1 MHFSELMAALSTR
14 AIRLQRED
22 QDLIVL
28 GDEETLDDPLW
39 EALSRHKPALL
50 EMLAAQDDDW
60 LSPAFRITPDML
72 PLVALDQ
79 AAIDRIVDSVPGG
92 AANVQDIYPLAP
104 LQQGM
109 LYHHL
114 SASDGDPYLSQVQ
127 LRFASKAHL
136 EAFAQALQWVIQR
149 HDILRTALHWEY
161 LDAPVQVVWRE
172 AALVREAL
180 PLSGGSALAGL
191 CQRFDPRHYR
201 LDLRQA
207 PLMQLMHAQGEGDEW
222 VALLM
227 FHHVIMDHTALD
239 IVRREIHAHL
249 AGTCAQLPAPM
260 PFRNVLAAARQAL
273 DEQAHERFFGE
284 MLADIDEPTLAF
296 GQQDKVDQPL
306 QQARLTLPPAL
317 SQRLRHQA
325 RQLGVSPASVLHLG
339 FARLIGQLSA
349 RQAVVFGSVLLGRMT
364 TGDGGEQALGMFIN
378 TLPLR
383 IDLGQ
388 HSVRDGLLATHR
400 RLSALLGHEQAS
412 LALAQRCSGVAA
424 PAPLFNSMLN
434 YRHSDAGDAAEI
446 IPVAPGIDIVGAEE
460 RTDYPLTVSVD
471 DLGDD
476 LRLTV
481 QSLPEWHAPR
491 LCGQFEQVLASLVDA
506 LEQAPDTPLQA
517 LAVLPPAEREQVLQ
531 QFNDSARHYPQGQTV
546 HALVEAQA
554 ARAPEVLAVLQGG
567 QALSYGEL
575 NRQAN
580 QLAHQLLA
588 RGVQLGDRVA
598 LCLPRNGQRLVGL
611 LGVLKAGAAY
621 VPIDPGYPAERIA
634 YLLSDS
640 APALVLAETGIE
652 GLPAELPRLDL
663 DQPDA
668 YAAADSNPQL
678 PGLGAQHLAYLVYT
692 SGSTGQPKGVMV
704 EHHTLANLVHWHCQ
718 AFAVDSAAQV
728 SSVAGFGFDAMAWE
742 VWPGL
747 SAGATLHLPPAH
759 IGNEHV
765 DELLDWWL
773 QQPLTVSFLPTPVA
787 EQALRREYQHP
798 TLRTL
803 LVGGD
808 RLRQFDRDP
817 GFAVVNNYGPTET
830 TVVATSGQ
838 ITPGGALHIGRP
850 IANTRVY
857 VLDEGLQPVPVG
869 VTGELYIGGAQV
881 ARGYFNR
888 PALTE
893 ERFLRD
899 PYSAQANARMY
910 RSGDR
915 VRWNSDG
922 TLDYLGRNDDQ
933 VKIRGVRVELGEI
946 EAALT
951 AQPGIDDAV
960 VLVRGDRLLAWYTE
974 TTPLDPYALREALQ
988 ASLPAH
994 MLPLAFTRLDELPLT
1009 SHGKLDRRA
1018 LPDPGAGELFGQ
1030 QYEAP
1035 QGTTETAMAQVW
1047 ANVLGVERV
1056 GRHDNFFE
1064 LGGHSLLAVT
1074 LVERLRK
1081 AELVIDVRVLFAQ
1094 PTLAALAA
1102 VVGAGQE
1109 VEVPANR
1116 VPLGAEHISPDM
1128 LSLVQLDRSV
1138 IDQVVANVPGGAANV
1153 QEIYPLAP
1161 LQQGVLYHHLSAEH
1175 GDPYL
1180 LQTRLAF
1187 DSVERLLAW
1196 AGALQ
1201 QVIDRHDILR
1211 TAVLWQ
1217 GLPQP
1222 LQVVWRK
1229 AELYVGEIDD
1239 LPEQAGVARIE
1250 QLHARFDA
1258 RHHRMD
1264 LGQAPLTRLY
1274 YSLDPA
1280 NHQVVA
1286 ILLFHHLT
1294 LDHTAMDVV
1303 AREMRAL
1310 LFGQGH
1316 TLPAAVPYRNYV
1328 AQACLGDQGGH
1339 EAFFREMLAD
1349 VDEPTL
1355 PLGHADVQGDGRDIQ
1370 SATQALDE
1378 PLAQRLRS
1386 QARQLGVSAA
1396 SLMHLAW
1403 ARVLG
1408 VLANRSDVVFGTVLL
1423 GRLQGGEGA
1432 DRALGMFINTLP
1444 LRVDTTAHLHAAV
1457 RATHRSLSAL
1467 LAHEHAPLALAQRC
1481 SGVPASAPL
1490 FSALLNYRHSA
1501 DDAPREGEGIWEG
1514 VRLLGGEERSNYP
1527 LTLSVNDLGS
1537 GFTFSVLTV
1546 PGIGAARVAEWMA
1559 NAVAQLVQALE
1570 HSPATTLD
1578 SLPILGEQAH
1588 QQLIGSFNATA
1599 QAYPQ
1604 GHTVHALFEAQAA
1617 RTPDASAVSQG
1628 DQALSYAEL
1637 NRRANQLA
1645 HRLIADGVQCGDRVA
1660 LCVGRRC
1667 ERIIGLLAVLKAGAA
1682 YVPVDPV
1689 YPAERIAYLLAD
1701 SAPRLVLADSQIV
1714 GLPADVPR
1722 LDLDSPGAFHS
1733 LADNPQVPGLDAHQ
1747 LAYLVYTSGSTG
1759 QPKGVMVEHHTLANL
1774 VHWHCQA
1781 FALKAGT
1788 RTSSVAGFGFDA
1800 MAWEVWPALCAGATL
1815 HLPPAHIGNEHVE
1828 ELLDWWLEQPLA
1840 VSFLPTPVAEQ
1851 ALRRPTQ
1858 HPTLRTL
1865 LVGGDRLRQFDRD
1878 PGFAL
1883 VNNYG
1888 PTETTVVATSGVLH
1902 PGAALHIGKPI
1913 ANTRVYVLD
1922 ERQQPVPVA
1931 VTGELYIGGAQVA
1944 RGYFNRPELTEQRF
1958 LADPF
1963 SRLPGARMYRS
1974 GDLVRWNA
1982 DGTLDYL
1989 GRNDDQVK
1997 VRGVRV
2003 ELGEIEAALAAQ
2015 AGIRDA
2021 VVLVRGERLL
2031 AWFSETAP
2039 VAVESLRQ
2047 ALQACLPAH
2056 MLPQAFIRLDALP
2069 LTSHGKLDR
2078 RALPEPD
2085 TTDLVGH
2092 GYEAPEGETEAAMA
2106 VVWADVLGVD
2116 RVGRHDNFFELGG
2129 HSLLAVSLIERLRQ
2143 QGLPTDVRVLFGQP
2157 TVASLAAAM
2166 GQGRQLSVPEN
2177 RIPAGCT
2184 HITAD
2189 MLPLLALNQAVIERI
2204 VATVPG
2210 GAANV
2215 QDIYPLAPLQE
2226 GILYHHLSAA
2236 GEDPY
2241 LLQWPI
2247 VFDSQARLH
2256 AFAGALDKV
2265 IARHDVLRTA
2275 ILWDGLPQPVQVV
2288 LRQVPCGSGR
2298 ARAESTTDLD
2308 LSSAPLIRLHYTDA
2322 DGPIQATLQFHHI
2335 ILDHTAM
2342 KAVLGEIRDH
2352 LQGLQPPQAPVPY
2365 RNYVAQAR
2373 LAISEVEHEAFFRAQ
2388 LADIDEATLPYGL
2401 ADLQLDASQFE
2412 LASVTLHTR
2421 QYQRLRGQA
2430 QQLGVSAASLLHLA
2444 WARLVA
2450 ATSGKSSVVF
2460 GTVLLGRLQGGAGAD
2475 RGLGMFINTLPLRL
2489 DLHGLDVREGVR
2501 QAHQRLAAL
2510 LVHEHASLAL
2520 AQRCSGVAAPAPLFS
2535 AMLNYRHGATA
2546 SEQQAREQALEG
2558 IEVLPARGHGNYP
2571 ISVNVDDLGD
2581 GLCISAQ
2588 VTAQVGAQRICEQLQ
2603 QVLIGLLDAL
2613 EHQPGLPLQQ
2623 LSVLTPLER
2632 QQLLTQQ
2639 APQPHDLEQPLHSLF
2654 EAQVRRSPDAIA
2666 LVAENGELS
2675 YRQLDE
2681 QANRLAHHL
2690 ITLGVKPDDRV
2701 AICVERGLNM
2711 VLGLLAILKA
2721 GAAYV
2726 PVDPGYPAERIRHM
2740 LADSAPLAVLVHGAT
2755 REVVGATQLPVID
2768 LDQPCWQQQPI
2779 SNPRIAGLGAQHLA
2793 YVIYTSGSTG
2803 VPKGVMVEH
2812 RNVVNLVHWS
2822 QRLCQ
2827 AAGAGGVLHK
2837 TPVSF
2842 DASVWELF
2850 WPLCSGLRL
2859 VLARPDG
2866 QRDPAY
2872 LAQLIQAQ
2880 QVEVVQFVPALL
2892 QQFIEQPESSHCNS
2906 LTDIV
2911 CGGGELSSA
2920 LAAQVR
2926 QRLPQVRLHNVYG
2939 PTETTVDCSVWT
2951 LQPGAALPQ
2960 GALPIGQ
2967 AIDNTRLYVLDGDD
2981 QLVPWGVAGQL
2992 HIGGA
2997 GVTRGYLGLPEQQA
3011 ERFIA
3016 SPFVSGDRLY
3026 RSGDLVRLD
3035 PHGNLM
3041 FLGRTDQQIKLRGLR
3056 IEPGEIEACLGHVA
3070 GVRDAVVLAV
3080 DDARLVAYY
3089 TGTSQ
3094 PAESLRQALLAQL
3107 PEYMVPALYI
3117 HLDQLPL
3124 TPNGKL
3130 DRKALPAADAA
3141 LHGRPYEAPA
3151 GAIETLLARLWSEL
3165 LSVEQ
3170 IGRHDNFFELG
3181 GHSLLAVSLTAR
3193 LRLEGLQVDVRTLFG
3208 QPTIAALA
3216 ATLGADQQVEVPENR
3231 IAPGCTHITPAL
3243 LSLIELDPPAIER
3256 IVAQVPGGAANV
3268 QDIYPLAP
3276 LQEGIL
3282 YHHLSAEHDPYV
3294 LFSRLR
3300 FASRERL
3307 QAFAAALDKV
3317 IARHDVLR
3325 TAILWEGLPQPV
3337 QVVLR
3342 VVPALATDP
3351 CRSGFTREEP
3361 TTALN
3366 LCQAPLIRLLYTDTD
3381 GPIEA
3386 TLQFHHIVLDHTAL
3400 EVVGEELSAYL
3411 QGAPAPTH
3419 APVPYRNY
3427 VAQARLGI
3435 SQAAHEAFFRAQLAD
3450 IDEPTL
3456 PFGLSDV
3463 QGDGRDMQEAKL
3475 AVSPELAAG
3484 LRQQA
3489 RQLGISVASLFHL
3502 AWARVLAAASGRQSV
3517 VFGTVLLGRL
3527 QGGEGAERALG
3538 MFINTLPLRVDLAD
3552 ADLHSAAQAV
3562 HQRLSALLAHE
3573 HASLALAQRCSGVA
3587 APLPLFSAML
3597 NYRHGAEPAAAQR
3610 QGWEG
3615 IEVLEGQERTN
3626 YPLSLNVDD
3635 LGEGFRLVAMTSAEI
3650 GAARICGQM
3659 HQVLQAMVE
3668 ALQHQPQ
3675 LPVQQLPVLQAE
3687 ERQRV
3692 LVDFNDTAADY
3703 NLEQTLHG
3711 MIEAQV
3717 VRTPDAVAVRAEEG
3731 ELTYCQLNEQANR
3744 LAHHLIGLGVKPDD
3758 RVAICVERGLSMVVG
3773 LLAILKA
3780 GGAYVPVD
3788 PDYPAERVRHMLSD
3802 SAPVAVLVHGA
3813 TRHVPE
3819 AGLLID
3825 LDLPVWGDLPSGN
3838 PVIGALTPRHLA
3850 YVIYTSG
3857 STGLPKGVMNEH
3869 AGVVNRLLWMQ
3880 DAYGLN
3886 ADDVVLQKT
3895 PFSFDVS
3902 VWEFL
3907 WPLQTG
3913 ARLVMARP
3921 GGHRDPEYLRE
3932 VILRENVTTLHFVP
3946 SMLDV
3951 FLSFAADAP
3960 PVGAALCR
3968 KRAAQRPQ
3976 DLEVNA
3982 EIAGPAAQADRDA
3995 RPLLQLVRVICS
4007 GEALPGNLVRRFH
4020 QQLPAVELHNLYGPT
4035 EAAVDVSAWHCN
4047 TAPDNTPIGKPIA
4060 NTTLYILDEQR
4071 QPVPQ
4076 GVAGELYIGGV
4087 QVARGYLN
4095 RAELTAERFIDDPFV
4110 PGARLYRTGDLA
4122 RHLADGNIEY
4132 LGRNDDQV
4140 KLRGLRVELGE
4151 IQAGLTAIAGIKEAV
4166 VLAKDQRLI
4175 AYYTG
4180 EPQAVEAL
4188 RTALLAHLPAF
4199 MVPAQFMHL
4208 DALPLSPNGKLD
4220 RKALPEPGVLQDR
4233 PFEAPQGE
4241 TEHLLAT
4248 LWADLL
4254 GVERVGR
4261 HDNFFELGGHSLL
4274 AVTLTA
4280 RLREHGL
4287 HADIRVLFGQPT
4299 LAALAA
4305 ALGGETRVVVPA
4317 NVIAPGTT
4325 HITPA
4330 MLPLADLSQAA
4341 IDTVVAQVPGGTA
4354 NIQDIY
4360 GLAPLQQ
4367 GILYHH
4373 LASEGADPY
4382 VLQARFAFPGQAELD
4397 AFAAALDQVI
4407 ARHDILRSSIH
4418 WQTLD
4423 EPVQVVWRTTPSIGA
4438 ALHGEQP
4445 HGAIN
4450 LNQAPLIRLLPAQT
4464 DHGLQAT
4471 LLIHHII
4478 LDHAA
4483 VEQLVAEITAVLQ
4496 GQPLHEASVPYRNYV
4511 AQARLGA
4518 DTQADE
4524 ALFRELLGDIDEPT
4538 VVFGLH
4544 DAQGDASEVY
4554 DSRQVLDA
4562 ELSGRLREQA
4572 RQLGVSVASLVHQA
4586 WAQVLAQLSG
4596 REEVVFGTVLLGR
4609 LQGGEGAERALGMFI
4624 NTLPLRVSVSAAAAA
4639 DGVRLTHQRLARL
4652 LAHEQASLA
4661 LAQRCS
4667 GVPAT
4672 QALFTS
4678 LLNYRHSAPA
4688 KAELHQAWQ
4697 GIEQVAAHER
4707 SNYPLVVNVDDLGDG
4722 FVLTVQA
4729 LAQVDGGQVC
4739 RLLATALD
4747 QLADALQRAPST
4759 PLHALSQLAPSE
4771 RELVLQGFNASRRD
4785 YPRDQAL
4792 HRLFG
4797 AHAAL
4802 TPQAVAV
4809 VHGARE
4815 WTFLQLEQHANRLAH
4830 HLLGLGVKPGDRVA
4844 LLLPRSFELLAA
4856 QLAVSKCAAVFVP
4869 LDSNAPVER
4878 QAFMVNDS
4886 QAQVL
4891 LTLASEAQPGQ
4902 ALRVELDGCDLAAYP
4917 THAPDLSVNAES
4929 AAYIMYTSGSTGAP
4943 KGVQVPHRAIVR
4955 LVINN
4960 GFANFSREDR
4970 FAFASNPAFDASTLE
4985 VWAPLLNGACVVVI
4999 DQQQVLSREAL
5010 RDVLLAQDV
5019 SVLWLTAGLFHQFA
5033 QTLLPAFAKLRYL
5046 MVGGDVLD
5054 PAVIAR
5060 VLRDGAPQHLL
5071 NGYGPTEATTFS
5083 TTHAIT
5089 TAGEGSIPIGK
5100 PIGNGRCYVLDARRQ
5115 PLPVGAVGELYIGG
5129 DGVALGY
5136 LGQPVLTAE
5145 RFIDDPFSRQPGA
5158 RMYRSGDLASW
5169 QADGTLRYLGR
5180 ADQQVKLRGFR
5191 IELGEIEVCLGQCA
5205 GVRDTAV
5212 VLRED
5217 SPGDKRLV
5225 AYFTVHTAA
5234 PTPAELHTQLQG
5246 QLPDYMLPAAYV
5258 CLAELP
5264 LTANGKLDRRALP
5277 QPGSDAVVS
5286 RAFAAPQGDVE
5297 TALAAIWADVLKVD
5311 QVGRHDHF
5319 FELGGHSLLAVTL
5332 VERMRK
5338 AGLSADVRVLFAQP
5352 TLAALAAAVGT
5363 GREVQVPAN
5372 RVPADAKVITPAML
5386 SLIELDQSSI
5396 DHIVASVPGGAANVQ
5411 EIYPLAPLQ
5420 EGILYHHLSAEQ
5432 GDPYLLQ
5439 SRLAFD
5445 SLADL
5450 QRWAGA
5456 LQQVIDRHDILRTA
5470 VVSEGLEQAVQ
5481 VVWRKA
5487 QMVVTSVEGLGDQAV
5502 IDALQARYDARHQRL
5517 DLACAPLLRL
5527 LHAADPANQ
5536 RVVAILQFH
5545 HLALDHTAM
5554 EVIAAEMQALM
5565 AGQGEQLPAPVP
5577 YRTYVAQA
5585 RLAAD
5590 DAGHEA
5596 FFREMLGDLDEPT
5609 LPFGLAD
5616 VQGEGHAI
5624 EEARLNLDA
5633 TLARSLREQARQLGV
5648 SAASLAH
5655 LAWARVLGVL
5665 ANRTDVVFG
5674 TVLMGRLQGGEGA
5687 DRALGV
5693 FINTLPLRIDLA
5705 TPVQQAVR
5713 LTHQRL
5719 SALLAHEHASLAL
5732 AQRCSGVAASSPLFS
5747 ALFNYR
5753 HSSATGTDSGAQG
5766 VRLLGGEERSN
5777 YPLTLS
5783 VDDLGEGFALSVLAQ
5798 QGVGAER
5805 VAHWMNQALQELVQA
5820 LAQAPEVA
5828 VNTLPILDPAA
5839 RQQLLEGFNATRR
5852 DYLTGHT
5859 VHALVEAQAART
5871 PQAAALV
5878 QDGRVLS
5885 YGELNRSA
5893 NRLAHYLIE
5902 RGVRVGDRVA
5912 LCLPRSLERQI
5923 GLLAVLKAG
5932 AAYVPVDPAYPAER
5946 IAFLLADSAPTLVL
5960 VESATQALVGDADCV
5975 TLDRDAWQGAAE
5987 GNPQVVGLDHQQLAY
6002 VIYTSGSTGQPKG
6015 VMVEHATLANL
6026 VHWHC
6031 EAFALGAGSHT
6042 SSVAGFGFDAVAWEV
6057 WPALCAG
6064 AVLHLPP
6071 LQVAGEHVDELLD
6084 WWLEQPLAV
6093 SFLPTP
6099 VAEQAL
6105 RRERQHPT
6113 LRTLLVGGDRLRQFE
6128 HDPGFNVVNNY
6139 GPTETTVVASAGRLN
6154 PGGRLHIGK
6163 PIANTRVYV
6172 LDEQHQ
6178 PVPVGVTG
6186 ELYIGGAGVA
6196 RGYLNRD
6203 ALSAERFLA
6212 DPFST
6217 ERHARMYRSGDLVR
6231 WNADGTLDYLGRNDD
6246 QVKIRG
6252 VRVELGEIENVLAAQ
6267 PGIADAVVLVR
6278 GERLLAWFT
6287 ATAPVAPEAL
6297 RQALQA
6303 SLPGHLVPL
6312 AFTRLDAVP
6321 LTRHGKL
6328 DRKAL
6333 PDPDPALR
6341 ARQAYVAPQGAV
6353 ETALAAVWAEMLQV
6367 ERVGRHDNFFEL
6379 GGHSL
6384 LAVNLTARLRRQG
6397 LQVDVRTLFGQ
6408 PSIAALAATLGQVRE
6423 VQVPDNLIPAS
6434 CSQVTPAMLPL
6445 VALEQAAIERIVAQ
6459 VPGGA
6464 ANVQDIYPLAPL
6476 QEGILYH
6483 HLSAVGHDPYVL
6495 QSRFAFASREH
6506 LANFAAALDKVIARH
6521 DVLRTAI
6528 LWEGLPQPVQVVLR
6542 KVPPLATVTCGS
6554 GRTREEPTTAL
6565 NLNQAPLLRLLYT
6578 DADGLI
6584 EATLQFHH
6592 IVLDHTAMEVVAE
6605 ELIGYLQGNTEPTH
6619 APVPYRNYVAQAR
6632 LGISQA
6638 EHEAFFR
6645 EQLADIDEPT
6655 LPFRLSDVQGDG
6667 RDIEEAQLWLD
6678 EALAHRL
6685 RLQARQLGIS
6695 VASLFH
6701 LAWARLLG
6709 AASGQPQVVFGT
6721 VLLGRLQ
6728 GGEGAERALGMFIN
6742 TLPLRIDLA
6751 GVSLRDG
6758 AHATHQRLSALLAHE
6773 HASLALAQR
6782 CSGVAAPQPLFSAM
6796 LNYRHSSQA
6805 TASQKQATAGIDTQE
6820 SQERSN
6826 YPLGLNVDDTGQGF
6840 RLVAMTLAEVG
6851 AARICGQMHQVLQA
6865 MAEALEHEPELAVQQ
6880 LPVLQAE
6887 ERQRVLVGFNDTAVE
6902 YNLEQTLHG
6911 MIEAQVV
6918 RTPDAVA
6925 VRAEEGELTYRQLN
6939 EQANRLAHHLIGLGV
6954 KPDDRVAI
6962 CVERSLSMVVSL
6974 LAILKAGGAYVP
6986 VDPDYP
6992 AERVRHMLSDSAP
7005 VAVLV
7010 HGATRHIPE
7019 AGHIIDLDQSVWGDL
7034 PVSNPVI
7041 GALTPR
7047 HLAYVIYTSGSTGL
7061 PKGVM
7066 NEHAGVV
7073 NRLLWMQDAYGLN
7086 ADDVVLQKTPFS
7098 FDVSVWEFLWPLQTG
7113 ARLVM
7118 ARPGGHR
7125 DPEYLREVI
7134 AQENV
7139 TTLHF
7144 VPSMLDV
7151 FLSSAADAPP
7161 VGAALCR
7168 ERAAQRPQD
7177 LDLNAEIAGPAAQA
7191 DRDARPLLQL
7201 VRVICS
7207 GEALP
7212 GSLVRRFH
7220 AQLPTVELHNLYGPT
7235 EAAVDVSAWHC
7246 TTAPD
7251 NTPIGKPIA
7260 NTTLYILD
7268 EQRQPVPQGVAG
7280 ELYIGGVQVA
7290 RGYLNRAELT
7300 AERFIDDPFATGARL
7315 YRTGDLARHLADGNI
7330 EYLGRNDD
7338 QVKLRGLRVELGEI
7352 QAGLTAIAGIKEAV
7366 VLAKDQRLIAYY
7378 TGELQ
7383 TVDTL
7388 RAALLAHLPE
7398 FMVPAQFMHLDA
7410 LPLSPNGKLDRKALP
7425 APGAIEDR
7433 PYEAPEGD
7441 TETLLAAL
7449 WCELLGVERVG
7460 RHDNFFELG
7469 GHSLLAVTLTSR
7481 LREQGLEAD
7490 VRALFDQPTLAGY
7503 AAITDRMEIVL

>member
-1 MHFSELMAALSTR
+1 MHFSELMAALSTH

-28 GDEETLDDPLW
+28 GDDDTLDDSLW

-50 EMLAAQDDDW
+50 KMLAERDDDW

-72 PLVALDQ
+72 PLVTLDQ
-79 AAIDRIVDSVPGG
+79 QAIDRIVASVPGG

-109 LYHHL
+109 LYQHL
-114 SASDGDPYLSQVQ
+114 SATEGDPYLAQVQ
-127 LRFASKAHL
+127 LRFASKTHL
-136 EAFAQALQWVIQR
+136 EAFAEALQWVIQR

-161 LDAPVQVVWRE
+161 LDQPVQVVWQE
-172 AALVREAL
+172 ATLVREAV
-180 PLSGGSALAGL
+180 PVAGSTALAEL
-191 CQRFDPRHYR
+191 CARFDPRQYR
-201 LDLRQA
+201 VDLRQA
-207 PLMQLMHAQGEGDEW
+207 PLMQLMHAQGEGETW

-227 FHHVIMDHTALD
+227 FHHVVMDHTALD
-239 IVRREIHAHL
+239 IVRREIQAHI
-249 AGTCAQLPAPM
+249 AGQSDLLPAPM

-273 DEQAHERFFGE
+273 DEDAHERFFRE
-284 MLADIDEPTLAF
+284 MLSDIDEPTLAF
-296 GQQDKVDQPL
+296 ALQDKGDAQL
-306 QQARLTLPPAL
+306 EQARLTLPPAL
-317 SQRLRHQA
+317 CLRLRSQA

-339 FARLIGQLSA
+339 FGRLIGQLSG
-349 RQAVVFGSVLLGRMT
+349 RQQVVFGSVLLGRMT
-364 TGDGGEQALGMFIN
+364 TGDGSEQALGMFIN
-378 TLPLR
+378 SLPLR
-383 IDLGQ
+383 IDLGST
-388 HSVRDGLLATHR
+388 SVRDALLATHR

-424 PAPLFNSMLN
+424 PAPLFNSLLN
-434 YRHSDAGDAAEI
+434 YRHSDAGDAAEV
-446 IPVAPGIDIVGAEE
+446 IPVAAGIDIVGAEE

-471 DLGDD
+471 DLGDA

-481 QSLPEWHAPR
+481 QSLPEWSAAR
-491 LCGQFEQVLASLVDA
+491 LCVQFEQVLASLVDA
-506 LEQAPDTPLQA
+506 LEYTPTAALQG
-517 LAVLPPAEREQVLQ
+517 LQVLPPAERDQVLQ
-531 QFNDSARHYPQGQTV
+531 GFNRSAQLYPQGQTV
-546 HALVEAQA
+546 HAMVEARA
-554 ARAPEVLAVLQGG
+554 ATAPAAVALLQDG
-567 QALSYGEL
+567 QALRYDEL
-575 NRQAN
+575 NRRAN
-580 QLAHQLLA
+580 QLAHQLIE
-588 RGVQLGDRVA
+588 RGVQVGDRVA
-598 LCLPRNGQRLVGL
+598 LCLPRNSERVVAL
-611 LGVLKAGAAY
+611 LAVLKAGAAY
-621 VPIDPGYPAERIA
+621 VPVDPWYPAERIA
-634 YLLSDS
+634 YLLADS
-640 APALVLAETGIE
+640 LPALVVSETAVT
-652 GLPAELPRLDL
+652 GLPAEVPRLDL
-663 DQPDA
+663 DQINTC
-668 YAAADSNPQL
+668 AAHDSNPQR
-678 PGLGAQHLAYLVYT
+678 PGLHAQQLAYVVYT
-692 SGSTGQPKGVMV
+692 SGSTGQPKGVMI
-704 EHHTLANLVHWHCQ
+704 EHHTLVNLVHWHCQ
-718 AFAVDSAAQV
+718 AFALDADAHT

-742 VWPGL
+742 VWPAL
-747 SAGATLHLPPAH
+747 CAGATLHLPPAH
-759 IGNEHV
+759 IANEHV

-773 QQPLTVSFLPTPVA
+773 LQPLKVSFLPTPVA
-787 EQALRREYQHP
+787 EQALRREHQHP

-808 RLRQFDRDP
+808 RLRQFERAP
-817 GFAVVNNYGPTET
+817 GFALINNYGPTET

-838 ITPGGALHIGRP
+838 VLPSGALHIGRP

-869 VTGELYIGGAQV
+869 VAGELFIGGAQV

-893 ERFLRD
+893 QAFLAD
-899 PYSAQANARMY
+899 PFSEQPNARMY

-915 VRWNSDG
+915 VRWNADG
-922 TLDYLGRNDDQ
+922 TLDYLGRTDDQ

-946 EAALT
+946 EATLA
-951 AQPGIDDAV
+951 AQPGVDAAV
-960 VLVRGDRLLAWYTE
+960 VLVRGERLLAWFSE
-974 TTPLDPYALREALQ
+974 TAPVALDALRQALQ
-988 ASLPAH
+988 ARLPAH
-994 MLPLAFTRLDELPLT
+994 MVPLAFVRLDELPLT

-1018 LPDPGAGELFGQ
+1018 LPDPDASQLFGQ
-1030 QYEAP
+1030 AFEAP
-1035 QGTTETAMAQVW
+1035 SGETEATMAAIW
-1047 ANVLGVERV
+1047 ADVLGVQRV

-1081 AELVIDVRVLFAQ
+1081 AGLLVDVRVLFAQ
-1094 PTLAALAA
+1094 PTLAALA
-1102 VVGAGQE
+1102 GAAGIGHE
-1109 VEVPANR
+1109 VKVPANR
-1116 VPLGAEHISPDM
+1116 VPTQAERIIPSM
-1128 LSLVQLDRSV
+1128 LSLIELDQAA
-1138 IDQVVANVPGGAANV
+1138 IDDIVATVPGGAANV

-1161 LQQGVLYHHLSAEH
+1161 LQEGILYHHLSAEQ

-1217 GLPQP
+1217 GLAQP

-1229 AELYVGEIDD
+1229 AELLVSEIDD
-1239 LPEQAGVARIE
+1239 LADDDGRARVE

-1258 RHHRMD
+1258 RHHRLD
-1264 LGQAPLTRLY
+1264 LTQAPLTRLY

-1280 NHQVVA
+1280 NQQVVA

-1328 AQACLGDQGGH
+1328 AQARLGDQAGH

-1349 VDEPTL
+1349 VEEPTL
-1355 PLGHADVQGDGRDIQ
+1355 PLGYADVQGDGRGIET
-1370 SATQALDE
+1370 AFQALDGE
-1378 PLAQRLRS
+1378 VAHGLRT

-1408 VLANRSDVVFGTVLL
+1408 VLANRDDVVFGTVLM

-1432 DRALGMFINTLP
+1432 ERALGMFINTLP
-1444 LRVDTTAHLHAAV
+1444 LRVDTTLAVRAAV
-1457 RATHRSLSAL
+1457 RATHRNLSAL
-1467 LAHEHAPLALAQRC
+1467 LGHEHAPLALAQRC
-1481 SGVPASAPL
+1481 SGVAASAPL

-1501 DDAPREGEGIWEG
+1501 DEATGEAIWEG

-1527 LTLSVNDLGS
+1527 LTLSVNDLGE
-1537 GFTFSVLTV
+1537 GFTFSVLAIA
-1546 PGIGAARVAEWMA
+1546 GIGAARVAAWMV
-1559 NAVAQLVQALE
+1559 NAVTQLLQALQRGQE
-1570 HSPATTLD
+1570 ARVD
-1578 SLPILGEQAH
+1578 SLSILSDEAREQ
-1588 QQLIGSFNATA
+1588 LLGSFNATT
-1599 QAYPQ
+1599 QHYPQ
-1604 GHTVHALFEAQAA
+1604 GQTVHALVEARAA
-1617 RTPDASAVSQG
+1617 QTPDATAVTQDG
-1628 DQALSYAEL
+1628 QALSYGEL
-1637 NRRANQLA
+1637 NLRANRLA
-1645 HRLIADGVQCGDRVA
+1645 HQLIARGVRRGDRVA
-1660 LCVGRRC
+1660 LCLGRSV
-1667 ERIIGLLAVLKAGAA
+1667 ERVISLLAVLKAGAA
-1682 YVPVDPV
+1682 YVPVDPG

-1701 SAPRLVLADSQIV
+1701 SAPALVLSEADIA
-1714 GLPADVPR
+1714 GLPGGIPR
-1722 LDLDSPGAFHS
+1722 LNLDQAAADDS
-1733 LADNPQVPGLDAHQ
+1733 LSSNPHVPGLDAQQ

-1759 QPKGVMVEHHTLANL
+1759 QPKGVMIEHHTLANL
-1774 VHWHCQA
+1774 VHWHCHA
-1781 FALKAGT
+1781 FALEAGV

-1800 MAWEVWPALCAGATL
+1800 MAWEVWPALCGGATL
-1815 HLPPAHIGNEHVE
+1815 HLPPAHIGNEHVD

-1851 ALRRPTQ
+1851 ALRRERQ

-1865 LVGGDRLRQFDRD
+1865 LIGGDRLRQFDRD

-1888 PTETTVVATSGVLH
+1888 PTETTVVATSGQVL

-1922 ERQQPVPVA
+1922 GHRQAVPVG
-1931 VTGELYIGGAQVA
+1931 VVGELYIGGAQVA
-1944 RGYFNRPELTEQRF
+1944 RGYFNRPELSAERF
-1958 LADPF
+1958 VADPF
-1963 SRLPGARMYRS
+1963 SRKPGARMYRT
-1974 GDLVRWNA
+1974 GDLVRWNT
-1982 DGTLDYL
+1982 DGTLEYL

-1997 VRGVRV
+1997 IRGVRV
-2003 ELGEIEAALAAQ
+2003 ELGEIEAALTAQ
-2015 AGIRDA
+2015 AGIADA
-2021 VVLVRGERLL
+2021 VVLVRDERLL
-2031 AWFSETAP
+2031 AWFTEQAP
-2039 VAVESLRQ
+2039 VALEVVRQ
-2047 ALQACLPAH
+2047 ALQASLPGH
-2056 MLPQAFIRLDALP
+2056 MVPQAFMRLDQWP

-2085 TTDLVGH
+2085 PAQLICQ
-2092 GYEAPEGETEAAMA
+2092 GYEAPASETEAAMA
-2106 VVWADVLGVD
+2106 SVWADVLGVQ

-2129 HSLLAVSLIERLRQ
+2129 HSLLAVTLIERLRQ
-2143 QGLPTDVRVLFGQP
+2143 QGLQTDVRVLFGQP
-2157 TVASLAAAM
+2157 SVAALAAAL
-2166 GQGRQLSVPEN
+2166 GKGRQVSVPEN
-2177 RIPAGCT
+2177 CIPAGCT
-2184 HITAD
+2184 HITPA
-2189 MLPLLALNQAVIERI
+2189 MLPLLTLDASAVERI
-2204 VATVPG
+2204 VVTVPG

-2236 GEDPY
+2236 DEDPY
-2241 LLQWPI
+2241 LLQWR
-2247 VFDSQARLH
+2247 VAFDSQARLQ
-2256 AFAGALDKV
+2256 AFAVALDKV
-2265 IARHDVLRTA
+2265 IARHDILRTA
-2275 ILWDGLPQPVQVV
+2275 VLWDGLVQPVQVV
-2288 LRQVPCGSGR
+2288 WRSVPGSVLVNSSEAPGP
-2298 ARAESTTDLD
+2298 LD
-2308 LSSAPLIRLHYTDA
+2308 LSHAPLIRLLQTPQA
-2322 DGPIQATLQFHHI
+2322 GSEGLQATLQFHHI
-2335 ILDHTAM
+2335 ALDHTAM
-2342 KAVLGEIRDH
+2342 KVVLEEIRDH
-2352 LQGLQPPQAPVPY
+2352 LRGEQPSQPPVPY

-2373 LAISEVEHEAFFRAQ
+2373 LAISEAEHEAFFRAE
-2388 LADIDEATLPYGL
+2388 LADIDEPTLPYGL
-2401 ADLQLDASQFE
+2401 VDLQGQASTFE
-2412 LASVTLHTR
+2412 LATVQLAPE
-2421 QYQRLRGQA
+2421 QYRRLRSQA
-2430 QQLGVSAASLLHLA
+2430 QQLGVSAASMLHLA

-2450 ATSGKSSVVF
+2450 ATSGQDRVVF

-2489 DLHGLDVREGVR
+2489 DLHGLGVR
-2501 QAHQRLAAL
+2501 AGVRLTHQRLSAL

-2520 AQRCSGVAAPAPLFS
+2520 AQRCSGVAAPTPLFS
-2535 AMLNYRHGATA
+2535 AMLNYRHGA
-2546 SEQQAREQALEG
+2546 SQPEQQAHREALEG
-2558 IEVLPARGHGNYP
+2558 IQALPSGGHGNYP
-2571 ISVNVDDLGD
+2571 LSVNVDDLGD
-2581 GLCISAQ
+2581 GLRLTAQ
-2588 VTAQVGAQRICEQLQ
+2588 VSAQVGAQRVCEQLL
-2603 QVLIGLLDAL
+2603 QVLHGLLDAL
-2613 EHQPGLPLQQ
+2613 EHAPDTLLQQ
-2623 LSVLTPLER
+2623 VPVVTPDER
-2632 QQLLTQQ
+2632 LRLLAN
-2639 APQPHDLEQPLHSLF
+2639 APQTPHDLTQTLHGLF
-2654 EAQVRRSPDAIA
+2654 EAQVRRTPTAIA
-2666 LVAENGELS
+2666 LVAEEGELS

-2690 ITLGVKPDDRV
+2690 LGLGVKPDDRV
-2701 AICVERGLNM
+2701 AICVERGLSM
-2711 VLGLLAILKA
+2711 VVGLLAILKA
-2721 GAAYV
+2721 GGAYV

-2740 LADSAPLAVLVHGAT
+2740 LSDSAPLAVLVHGAT
-2755 REVVGATQLPVID
+2755 RDVVQGTPVQLID
-2768 LDQPCWQQQPI
+2768 LDQPGWEAQPI
-2779 SNPRIAGLGAQHLA
+2779 SNPRVAALTASHLA

-2803 VPKGVMVEH
+2803 QPKGVMVEH

-2827 AAGAGGVLHK
+2827 VPGPGAVLHK

-2866 QRDPAY
+2866 QRDPHY

-2880 QVEVVQFVPALL
+2880 HVSVVQFVPALL
-2892 QQFIEQPESSHCNS
+2892 QQFLEAPASARCVS
-2906 LTDIV
+2906 LSDIV
-2911 CGGGELSSA
+2911 CGGGELSQA

-2926 QRLPQVRLHNVYG
+2926 KRLPGVRLHNVYG
-2939 PTETTVDCSVWT
+2939 PTETTVDCSAWT
-2951 LQPGAALPQ
+2951 LEPGADLPH
-2960 GALPIGQ
+2960 GALPIGT
-2967 AIDNTRLYVLDGDD
+2967 AIDNTRLYVLDHYD
-2981 QLVPWGVAGQL
+2981 QPVPWGVVGHL

-2997 GVTRGYLGLPEQQA
+2997 GVARGYLGLPEQQA

-3016 SPFVSGDRLY
+3016 SPFVDGDRLY
-3026 RSGDLVRLD
+3026 RSGDLVRQREDGKLV
-3035 PHGNLM
+3035 
-3041 FLGRTDQQIKLRGLR
+3041 FLGRNDHQVKIRGLR
-3056 IEPGEIEACLGHVA
+3056 IELGEIEACLLRVP
-3070 GVRDAVVLAV
+3070 GVREAVVLAY
-3080 DDARLVAYY
+3080 DAPASGPRLVAYL
-3089 TGTSQ
+3089 TGEQ
-3094 PAESLRQALLAQL
+3094 AEADSLRQALLQDL
-3107 PEYMVPALYI
+3107 PEYMLPAQYI

-3130 DRKALPAADAA
+3130 DRKALPAPDAA
-3141 LHGRPYEAPA
+3141 LHERPYQAPQ
-3151 GAIETLLARLWSEL
+3151 GQTETLLAQLWAQL
-3165 LSVEQ
+3165 LGVEQ
-3170 IGRHDNFFELG
+3170 VGRHDNFFELG

-3208 QPTIAALA
+3208 QPTVAALA
-3216 ATLGADQQVEVPENR
+3216 ETLGRNLQVLVPENR
-3231 IAPGCTHITPAL
+3231 IPADCTHITPDL
-3243 LSLIELDPPAIER
+3243 LSLIDLDQAAIDR
-3256 IVAQVPGGAANV
+3256 IVARVPGGAANV

-3282 YHHLSAEHDPYV
+3282 YHHLSAAHDPYV
-3294 LFSRLR
+3294 LYSRLR
-3300 FASRERL
+3300 FDNGERL
-3307 QAFAAALDKV
+3307 QAFASALDQV

-3325 TAILWEGLPQPV
+3325 TAVLWDGLPQAV
-3337 QVVLR
+3337 QVVWRRASLQ
-3342 VVPALATDP
+3342 VVRDDDATDA
-3351 CRSGFTREEP
+3351 G
-3361 TTALN
+3361 LD
-3366 LCQAPLIRLLYTDTD
+3366 LGQAPLIRLLHRQVPGSDC
-3381 GPIEA
+3381 IEA

-3400 EVVGEELSAYL
+3400 EVVGEELLGFL
-3411 QGAPAPTH
+3411 QGTPPVQI
-3419 APVPYRNY
+3419 PVPYRNY

-3435 SQAAHEAFFRAQLAD
+3435 SQAEHEAFFRAQLAD
-3450 IDEPTL
+3450 VDEPTL

-3463 QGDGRDMQEAKL
+3463 QGDGLGMQEAKL
-3475 AVSPELAAG
+3475 VLSAELAAG
-3484 LRQQA
+3484 LRRQA
-3489 RQLGISVASLFHL
+3489 RHLGISVASLFHL
-3502 AWARVLAAASGRQSV
+3502 AWARLLAAASGNDRV

-3538 MFINTLPLRVDLAD
+3538 MFINTLPLRVDLGAVS
-3552 ADLHSAAQAV
+3552 LREGAQAV

-3573 HASLALAQRCSGVA
+3573 HASLALAQRCSAVA

-3597 NYRHGAEPAAAQR
+3597 NYRHGAEASAEQR
-3610 QGWEG
+3610 QAWQG
-3615 IEVLEGQERTN
+3615 IDVLEGQERTN

-3635 LGEGFRLVAMTSAEI
+3635 LGEGFRLVAMTPADV

-3659 HQVLQAMVE
+3659 NQVLQAMVE
-3668 ALQHQPQ
+3668 ALEQTPE
-3675 LPVQQLPVLQAE
+3675 LPVQRLPVLEAQ
-3687 ERQRV
+3687 ERERV
-3692 LVDFNDTAADY
+3692 LLGFNDTAADY
-3703 NLEQTLHG
+3703 DLEQTLHG

-3717 VRTPDAVAVRAEEG
+3717 LRTPDAVAVKAEEG
-3731 ELTYCQLNEQANR
+3731 ELSYRALNEQANQ
-3744 LAHHLIGLGVKPDD
+3744 LAHHLIELGLKPDD

-3802 SAPVAVLVHGA
+3802 SAPVAVLVHSA
-3813 TRHVPE
+3813 TRHVPDS
-3819 AGLLID
+3819 AQVID
-3825 LDLPVWGDLPSGN
+3825 LDQPTWNGQPSSN
-3838 PVIGALTPRHLA
+3838 PVVTGLTPRHLA

-3880 DAYGLN
+3880 DAYNLG

-3921 GGHRDPEYLRE
+3921 GGHRDPEYLRQ
-3932 VILRENVTTLHFVP
+3932 VIRSENVTTLHFVP

-3951 FLSFAADAP
+3951 FLAHGDASAAS
-3960 PVGAALCR
+3960 L
-3968 KRAAQRPQ
+3968 KRV
-3976 DLEVNA
+3976 L
-3982 EIAGPAAQADRDA
+3982 
-3995 RPLLQLVRVICS
+3995 CS
-4007 GEALPGNLVRRFH
+4007 GEALPGSLVRRFH
-4020 QQLPAVELHNLYGPT
+4020 TQLPTVELHNLYGPT
-4035 EAAVDVSAWHCN
+4035 EAAVDVSAWHCV

-4060 NTTLYILDEQR
+4060 NTTLYVLDPLG

-4076 GVAGELYIGGV
+4076 GVTGELFIGGV

-4095 RAELTAERFIDDPFV
+4095 RAELTAERFLDDPFSTR
-4110 PGARLYRTGDLA
+4110 PDARLYRTGDLA

-4140 KLRGLRVELGE
+4140 KLRGLRIELGE
-4151 IQAGLTAIAGIKEAV
+4151 IQAGLTAIDGVKEAV
-4166 VLAKDQRLI
+4166 VVARDQRLV

-4180 EPQAVEAL
+4180 EQQGADVL
-4188 RTALLAHLPAF
+4188 RTALLAHLPEF
-4199 MVPAQFMHL
+4199 MVPALFLHL
-4208 DALPLSPNGKLD
+4208 EALPLSPNGKLD
-4220 RKALPEPGVLQDR
+4220 RKALPLPDTEALQSR
-4233 PFEAPQGE
+4233 VYEAPEGE
-4241 TEHLLAT
+4241 TETLLAAI
-4248 LWADLL
+4248 WAELL

-4274 AVTLTA
+4274 AVTLTS
-4280 RLREHGL
+4280 RLRQRGL

-4305 ALGGETRVVVPA
+4305 AVGGETRISVPA
-4317 NVIAPGTT
+4317 NRIAAEVTR
-4325 HITPA
+4325 ITPD
-4330 MLPLADLSQAA
+4330 MLPLAELSQSA
-4341 IDTVVAQVPGGTA
+4341 IDNLVTQIPGGVA
-4354 NIQDIY
+4354 NVQDVY

-4382 VLQARFAFPGQAELD
+4382 VLQARFAFPTQAELD

-4407 ARHDILRSSIH
+4407 ARHDILRTSIH
-4418 WQTLD
+4418 WQGLE
-4423 EPVQVVWRTTPSIGA
+4423 EPVQVVWRSVPGVGASLRGDERSTT
-4438 ALHGEQP
+4438 LD
-4445 HGAIN
+4445 
-4450 LNQAPLIRLLPAQT
+4450 LNKAPLIRLIPG
-4464 DHGLQAT
+4464 HGEGRVEAT

-4496 GQPLHEASVPYRNYV
+4496 GQALSQASVPYRNYV

-4538 VVFGLH
+4538 TVFGLR
-4544 DAQGDASEVY
+4544 DAHSDASPVL
-4554 DSRQVLDA
+4554 DSRLA
-4562 ELSGRLREQA
+4562 LEPALAGRLREQA
-4572 RQLGVSVASLVHQA
+4572 RVLGISVASLVHQA
-4586 WAQVLAQLSG
+4586 WGQVLAQLSG

-4609 LQGGEGAERALGMFI
+4609 LQGGEGADRALGMFI
-4624 NTLPLRVSVSAAAAA
+4624 NTLPLRVSVGAMAVAE
-4639 DGVRLTHQRLARL
+4639 GVRLTHQRLARL

-4661 LAQRCS
+4661 VAQRCS
-4667 GVPAT
+4667 AVPAS

-4688 KAELHQAWQ
+4688 KAELREAWQ
-4697 GIEQVAAHER
+4697 GIEQLAAHER
-4707 SNYPLVVNVDDLGDG
+4707 SNYPLVVNVDDLGEA

-4729 LAQVDGGQVC
+4729 VAQVDGAQVC
-4739 RLLATALD
+4739 RLLSTALE
-4747 QLADALQRAPST
+4747 QLAQALAHAPAKA
-4759 PLHALSQLAPSE
+4759 LHQVSQLAPAE
-4771 RELVLQGFNASRRD
+4771 RERVLQGFNATYRD
-4785 YPRDQAL
+4785 YPRDHAL
-4792 HRLFG
+4792 HTLFG
-4797 AHAAL
+4797 SHAAL
-4802 TPQAVAV
+4802 SPAATAV
-4809 VHGARE
+4809 VHGDRQWSYE
-4815 WTFLQLEQHANRLAH
+4815 QLEQHANRLAH
-4830 HLLGLGVKPGDRVA
+4830 HLLALGVRPDDRVA
-4844 LLLPRSFELLAA
+4844 LLLPRSVALLAA
-4856 QLAVSKCAAVFVP
+4856 QLAASKCAAVFVP

-4878 QAFMVNDS
+4878 QAFMIEDS
-4886 QAQVL
+4886 QARVL
-4891 LTLASEAQPGQ
+4891 LTFSSEPQVGDAM
-4902 ALRVELDGCDLAAYP
+4902 RVELDHL
-4917 THAPDLSVNAES
+4917 DLSGYPQHSPGLEVAAES
-4929 AAYIMYTSGSTGAP
+4929 AAYIMYTSGSTGTP

-4955 LVINN
+4955 LVVNN
-4960 GFANFSREDR
+4960 GFAEFTCQDR
-4970 FAFASNPAFDASTLE
+4970 VAFASNPAFDASTLE
-4985 VWAPLLNGACVVVI
+4985 VWAPLLNGGTVVVI
-4999 DQQQVLSREAL
+4999 DQDQVLSREAL
-5010 RDVLLAQDV
+5010 RDVLLEQRV

-5033 QTLLPAFAKLRYL
+5033 DDLLPAFARLRYL

-5054 PAVIAR
+5054 PAIVGR
-5060 VLRDGAPQHLL
+5060 VLREGAPQHLL

-5083 TTHAIT
+5083 TTHPIVT
-5089 TAGEGSIPIGK
+5089 VGEGSIPIGR
-5100 PIGNGRCYVLDARRQ
+5100 PIGNARCYVLDARQQ

-5129 DGVALGY
+5129 AGVALGY
-5136 LGQPVLTAE
+5136 LGQPALTAE
-5145 RFIDDPFSRQPGA
+5145 RFLDDPFSREPGA
-5158 RMYRSGDLASW
+5158 RMYRSGDLACW

-5180 ADQQVKLRGFR
+5180 ADQQIKLRGFR
-5191 IELGEIEVCLGQCA
+5191 IELGEIEARLGACA

-5212 VLRED
+5212 VVRED
-5217 SPGDKRLV
+5217 APGDKRLV
-5225 AYFTVHTAA
+5225 AYFTANSPA
-5234 PTPAELHTQLQG
+5234 PGLGELHQQLQG

-5258 CLAELP
+5258 CLDALP
-5264 LTANGKLDRRALP
+5264 LTGNGKLDRRALP
-5277 QPGSDAVVS
+5277 QPGNEALLS
-5286 RAFAAPQGDVE
+5286 RAFEAPQGEVE
-5297 TALAAIWADVLKVD
+5297 TTLAAIWADLLKVA
-5311 QVGRHDHF
+5311 QIGRHDHF
-5319 FELGGHSLLAVTL
+5319 FELGGHSLLAVSL

-5338 AGLSADVRVLFAQP
+5338 AGLSADVRVLFAKP

-5372 RVPADAKVITPAML
+5372 RVPHAARHITPDML
-5386 SLIELDQSSI
+5386 SLIELDQASI
-5396 DHIVASVPGGAANVQ
+5396 DRVVATVPGGAANVQ

-5420 EGILYHHLSAEQ
+5420 EGILYHHLSAAQ

-5445 SLADL
+5445 SLAHL

-5470 VVSEGLEQAVQ
+5470 VVSEGLAHAVQ
-5481 VVWRKA
+5481 VVWRQA
-5487 QMVVTSVEGLGDQAV
+5487 RMQVSAIDGLAGDSV
-5502 IDALQARYDARHQRL
+5502 IDALQARFDARHQRL
-5517 DLACAPLLRL
+5517 ELSRAPLLRL
-5527 LHAADPANQ
+5527 LHADDPANQ
-5536 RVVAILQFH
+5536 RVVAIVQFH

-5554 EVIAAEMQALM
+5554 EVIAREMQLLL
-5565 AGQGEQLPAPVP
+5565 AGQGERLPAPVP

-5585 RLAAD
+5585 RLGAD

-5596 FFREMLGDLDEPT
+5596 FFCEMLGDLDAPT
-5609 LPFGLAD
+5609 LPFGLSD
-5616 VQGEGHAI
+5616 VQGDGHAI
-5624 EEARLNLDA
+5624 EEAHLALDA
-5633 TLARSLREQARQLGV
+5633 SLARGLREQARQLGV

-5693 FINTLPLRIDLA
+5693 FINTLPLRIDLTA
-5705 TPVQQAVR
+5705 PVAQAVR
-5713 LTHQRL
+5713 ATHQRL

-5732 AQRCSGVAASSPLFS
+5732 AQRCSGVAASTPLFS

-5753 HSSATGTDSGAQG
+5753 HSTAGGPADADADHQG

-5798 QGVGAER
+5798 AGMGAER
-5805 VAHWMNQALQELVQA
+5805 VAGWMNQALIELLQA
-5820 LAQAPEVA
+5820 LNQSA
-5828 VNTLPILDPAA
+5828 VKPVEALSILDPLA
-5839 RQQLLEGFNATRR
+5839 RQQVLETFNASAR
-5852 DYLTGHT
+5852 DYPKGQT
-5859 VHALVEAQAART
+5859 VHALVEAQAARA
-5871 PQAAALV
+5871 PQATALV
-5878 QDGRVLS
+5878 QDGQTLS
-5885 YGELNRSA
+5885 YGELNCRA
-5893 NRLAHYLIE
+5893 NRLAHYLIS
-5902 RGVRVGDRVA
+5902 RGVKVGDRVA
-5912 LCLPRSLERQI
+5912 LCLPRSLERLV

-5932 AAYVPVDPAYPAER
+5932 AAYVPIDPAYPGER
-5946 IAFLLADSAPTLVL
+5946 IAYLLEDSAPALVL
-5960 VESATQALVGDADCV
+5960 VDATTLALVGD
-5975 TLDRDAWQGAAE
+5975 TLRVELHRDAWQDAPDS
-5987 GNPQVVGLDHQQLAY
+5987 NPCVAGLDDRQLAY

-6031 EAFALGAGSHT
+6031 EAFALNAGSHT
-6042 SSVAGFGFDAVAWEV
+6042 STVAGFGFDAVAWEV
-6057 WPALCAG
+6057 WPALCTG
-6064 AVLHLPP
+6064 AVLHVPP
-6071 LQVAGEHVDELLD
+6071 ARIAGEHVDELLD

-6128 HDPGFNVVNNY
+6128 RDPGFALVNNY
-6139 GPTETTVVASAGRLN
+6139 GPTEATVVATSGQLVAG
-6154 PGGRLHIGK
+6154 GALHIGK
-6163 PIANTRVYV
+6163 PLANTQVYV
-6172 LDEQHQ
+6172 LDQGRQ
-6178 PVPVGVTG
+6178 PVPVGAVG

-6196 RGYLNRD
+6196 RGYFKRPELTE
-6203 ALSAERFLA
+6203 ERFIA
-6212 DPFST
+6212 DPFNAQ
-6217 ERHARMYRSGDLVR
+6217 RHARLYRTGDLVR
-6231 WNADGTLDYLGRNDD
+6231 WNPDGTLDYLGRNDD

-6252 VRVELGEIENVLAAQ
+6252 VRVELGEIESVLAAQ

-6287 ATAPVAPEAL
+6287 ETSPVAVDSL

-6303 SLPGHLVPL
+6303 SLPAHLVPL
-6312 AFTRLDAVP
+6312 AFTCLPALP
-6321 LTRHGKL
+6321 LTSHGKL

-6333 PDPDPALR
+6333 PEPDPAQL
-6341 ARQAYVAPQGAV
+6341 AGQAYVAPQGEV
-6353 ETALAAVWAEMLQV
+6353 EMALAAVWADMLGV

-6384 LAVNLTARLRRQG
+6384 LAVNLTARLRRDG
-6397 LQVDVRTLFGQ
+6397 VQVDVRTLFGQ
-6408 PSIAALAATLGQVRE
+6408 PTVAALATTLGQAHQ
-6423 VQVPDNLIPAS
+6423 VQVPDNLIPAG
-6434 CSQVTPAMLPL
+6434 CSHITPGMLPL
-6445 VALEQAAIERIVAQ
+6445 VALEQAAIDRIIAQ
-6459 VPGGA
+6459 IPGGA
-6464 ANVQDIYPLAPL
+6464 RNVQDIYPLAPL

-6483 HLSAVGHDPYVL
+6483 HLSAQGHDPYVL
-6495 QSRFAFASREH
+6495 QSRFGFASREH
-6506 LANFAAALDKVIARH
+6506 LDNFAAALDKVIARH
-6521 DVLRTAI
+6521 DVLRTAV
-6528 LWEGLPQPVQVVLR
+6528 LWEGLPQPVQVVWR
-6542 KVPPLATVTCGS
+6542 
-6554 GRTREEPTTAL
+6554 
-6565 NLNQAPLLRLLYT
+6565 QAPLVVMKRDSDGEAMLDLSKAPLIRLLYT
-6578 DADGLI
+6578 QQPGTARI

-6592 IVLDHTAMEVVAE
+6592 IVLDHTAMEVVGE
-6605 ELIGYLQGNTEPTH
+6605 ELIGYLQGAAEPAL
-6619 APVPYRNYVAQAR
+6619 APVPYRNYVVQAR

-6655 LPFRLSDVQGDG
+6655 LPFGLSDVQGDG
-6667 RDIEEAQLWLD
+6667 RDIEEAQLWLRD
-6678 EALAHRL
+6678 DLAQRL
-6685 RLQARQLGIS
+6685 RQQGRQLGIS

-6701 LAWARLLG
+6701 LAWARLLA
-6709 AASGQPQVVFGT
+6709 AASGQDSVVFGT

-6742 TLPLRIDLA
+6742 TLPLRVDLGA
-6751 GVSLRDG
+6751 VSLREG
-6758 AHATHQRLSALLAHE
+6758 ARAVHQRLSALLAHE

-6782 CSGVAAPQPLFSAM
+6782 CSGVAAPLPLFSAM
-6796 LNYRHSSQA
+6796 LNYRHSTQVTDSQRQA
-6805 TASQKQATAGIDTQE
+6805 TQGIDNLE

-6826 YPLGLNVDDTGQGF
+6826 YPLGLNVDDLGEGF
-6840 RLVAMTLAEVG
+6840 RLVAMTPADVG
-6851 AARICGQMHQVLQA
+6851 AARICGQMNQVLQA
-6865 MAEALEHEPELAVQQ
+6865 MVEALEQTPELPLQR
-6880 LPVLQAE
+6880 LPVLEAQ
-6887 ERQRVLVGFNDTAVE
+6887 ERERVLLGFNDTAVD
-6902 YNLEQTLHG
+6902 YDLEQTLHG
-6911 MIEAQVV
+6911 MVEAQVL

-6925 VRAEEGELTYRQLN
+6925 VKAEEGELSYRALN
-6939 EQANRLAHHLIGLGV
+6939 EQANQLAHHLIELGL

-6962 CVERSLSMVVSL
+6962 CVERGLSMVVGL

-7010 HGATRHIPE
+7010 HSATRHVPDS
-7019 AGHIIDLDQSVWGDL
+7019 AQVIDLDQPTWNGQPS
-7034 PVSNPVI
+7034 SNPLVTD
-7041 GALTPR
+7041 LTPR

-7073 NRLLWMQDAYGLN
+7073 NRLLWMQEAYNLG

-7125 DPEYLREVI
+7125 DPEYLRQVI
-7134 AQENV
+7134 RSEDV

-7151 FLSSAADAPP
+7151 FLAHGDASAAS
-7161 VGAALCR
+7161 LK
-7168 ERAAQRPQD
+7168 
-7177 LDLNAEIAGPAAQA
+7177 
-7191 DRDARPLLQL
+7191 
-7201 VRVICS
+7201 RVLCS

-7220 AQLPTVELHNLYGPT
+7220 TQLPTVELHNLYGPT

-7246 TTAPD
+7246 VTAPD

-7260 NTTLYILD
+7260 NTTLYVLD
-7268 EQRQPVPQGVAG
+7268 SQGQPVPQGVTG
-7280 ELYIGGVQVA
+7280 ELFIGGVQVA

-7300 AERFIDDPFATGARL
+7300 AERFLDDPFSTRPDARL

-7338 QVKLRGLRVELGEI
+7338 QVKLRGLRIELGEI
-7352 QAGLTAIAGIKEAV
+7352 QAGLTAIDGVKEAV
-7366 VLAKDQRLIAYY
+7366 VVARDQRLLAYY
-7378 TGELQ
+7378 TGEQ
-7383 TVDTL
+7383 QGADVL
-7388 RAALLAHLPE
+7388 RTALLAHLPE
-7398 FMVPAQFMHLDA
+7398 FMVPALFLHLEA

-7425 APGAIEDR
+7425 LPDTEALQSR
-7433 PYEAPEGD
+7433 VYEAPEGE
-7441 TETLLAAL
+7441 TETLLAAI
-7449 WCELLGVERVG
+7449 WAELLGVERVG

>member
-28 GDEETLDDPLW
+28 GDDENLDDHLW

-50 EMLAAQDDDW
+50 EMLAEQDDDW

-72 PLVALDQ
+72 PLVTLDQ
-79 AAIDRIVDSVPGG
+79 AAIDRIVEQVPGG

-114 SASDGDPYLSQVQ
+114 AASDGDPYLSQVQ
-127 LRFASKAHL
+127 LHFASKEHL

-149 HDILRTALHWEY
+149 HDILRTAVHWEY
-161 LDAPVQVVWRE
+161 LDNPVQVVWRE

-180 PLSGGSALAGL
+180 PLAGSHALASL

-207 PLMQLMHAQGEGDEW
+207 PLMQLVHAQGEGEQW

-239 IVRREIHAHL
+239 IVRRELQAHL
-249 AGTCAQLPAPM
+249 AGTCAQLPPPM

-273 DEQAHERFFGE
+273 DEQAHEHFFGE
-284 MLADIDEPTLAF
+284 MLGDIDEPTLAF

-306 QQARLTLPPAL
+306 QQARLTLAPAL
-317 SQRLRHQA
+317 SQRLRAQA

-364 TGDGGEQALGMFIN
+364 TGVGGEQALGMFIN

-471 DLGDD
+471 DLGED

-481 QSLPEWHAPR
+481 QSLPQWHAPR
-491 LCGQFEQVLASLVDA
+491 LCAQFEQVLASLVEA
-506 LEQAPDTPLQA
+506 LEQAPGTPLQA
-517 LAVLPPAEREQVLQ
+517 LAVLPADEREQVLQ
-531 QFNDSARHYPQGQTV
+531 QFNDSARHYPQGSTV

-554 ARAPEVLAVLQGG
+554 AHIPDAPALLQAG

-580 QLAHQLLA
+580 QLAHQLRA

-598 LCLPRNGQRLVGL
+598 LCLPRNARRLVGM

-621 VPIDPGYPAERIA
+621 VPIDPGYPAARIA
-634 YLLSDS
+634 YLLDDS
-640 APALVLAETGIE
+640 APLLLLAETTVD
-652 GLPAELPRLDL
+652 GLPGAVPRLDL
-663 DQPDA
+663 DQAEA
-668 YAAADSNPQL
+668 YAADDSNPQV
-678 PGLGAQHLAYLVYT
+678 PGLDAQQLAYLVYT

-704 EHHTLANLVHWHCQ
+704 EHHALANLVHWHCQ
-718 AFAVDSAAQV
+718 AFAVDNASQA
-728 SSVAGFGFDAMAWE
+728 SSLAGFGFDAMAWE
-742 VWPGL
+742 VWPSL

-787 EQALRREYQHP
+787 EQALRREHQHP

-830 TVVATSGQ
+830 TVVATSGLLS
-838 ITPGGALHIGRP
+838 PGNALHIGRP
-850 IANTRVY
+850 TANTRLY
-857 VLDEGLQPVPVG
+857 VLDQGLQPVPVG
-869 VTGELYIGGAQV
+869 VAGELYIGGAQV

-893 ERFLRD
+893 ERFLAD
-899 PYSAQANARMY
+899 PFSSQANARMY
-910 RSGDR
+910 RSGDL

-933 VKIRGVRVELGEI
+933 VKIRGVRVELGEV
-946 EAALT
+946 EAALA
-951 AQPGIDDAV
+951 AQPGVDAAV
-960 VLVRGDRLLAWYTE
+960 VLVRGERLLAWYTE
-974 TTPLDPYALREALQ
+974 TTPLDPHTLREALR
-988 ASLPAH
+988 ACLPAH
-994 MLPLAFTRLDELPLT
+994 MLPVAFTRLAELPLT

-1018 LPDPGAGELFGQ
+1018 LPEPATGELFGQ

-1035 QGTTETAMAQVW
+1035 QGATETAVAQVW
-1047 ANVLGVERV
+1047 AEVLGVERV
-1056 GRHDNFFE
+1056 GRQDNFFE

-1074 LVERLRK
+1074 LVERLRG
-1081 AELVIDVRVLFAQ
+1081 AGMVIDVRVLFAQ
-1094 PTLAALAA
+1094 PTVLALAA
-1102 VVGAGQE
+1102 VVGAGAE
-1109 VEVPANR
+1109 IAVPANR
-1116 VPLGAEHISPDM
+1116 VPQGAERITPGM
-1128 LSLVQLDRSV
+1128 LSLVELEQTV
-1138 IDQVVANVPGGAANV
+1138 IDQVVASVPGGAANV

-1161 LQQGVLYHHLSAEH
+1161 LQQGVLYHHLSAEQ

-1222 LQVVWRK
+1222 LQVVWRE
-1229 AELYVGEIDD
+1229 ALLGVHEVDD
-1239 LPEQAGVARIE
+1239 LPEQPGVARID

-1280 NHQVVA
+1280 NQQVVA
-1286 ILLFHHLT
+1286 VLLFHHLT

-1316 TLPAAVPYRNYV
+1316 SLPPPVPYRNYV

-1339 EAFFREMLAD
+1339 EAFFRDMLAD
-1349 VDEPTL
+1349 VEEPTL
-1355 PLGHADVQGDGRDIQ
+1355 PLGHADVQGDGRAVQ
-1370 SATQALDE
+1370 SATQALDAG
-1378 PLAQRLRS
+1378 LAGRLRS

-1408 VLANRSDVVFGTVLL
+1408 VLANRDDVVFGTVLM

-1444 LRVDTTAHLHAAV
+1444 LRVDTRQPVASAV
-1457 RATHRSLSAL
+1457 RAAHRSLAAL

-1527 LTLSVNDLGS
+1527 LTLSVNDLGQ
-1537 GFTFSVLTV
+1537 GFTFSVLAV
-1546 PGIGAARVAEWMA
+1546 PGIGAARVAAWMC
-1559 NAVAQLVQALE
+1559 NAVAELVQALE
-1570 HSPATTLD
+1570 LSQGTPLNGLSILD
-1578 SLPILGEQAH
+1578 EDAR
-1588 QQLIGSFNATA
+1588 QQLLGRFNATA
-1599 QAYPQ
+1599 QAFPPAT
-1604 GHTVHALFEAQAA
+1604 TVQALIEAQAA

-1628 DQALSYAEL
+1628 EETLSYGEL

-1645 HRLIADGVQCGDRVA
+1645 HQLIAMGVQCGDRVA
-1660 LCVGRRC
+1660 LCLGRHC
-1667 ERIIGLLAVLKAGAA
+1667 ERIVGLLAVLKAGAA
-1682 YVPVDPV
+1682 YVPVDPG

-1701 SAPRLVLADSQIV
+1701 SAPRLVLADTQTT
-1714 GLPADVPR
+1714 GLPTAVPR
-1722 LDLDSPGAFHS
+1722 LDLDSPAAYHRLS
-1733 LADNPQVPGLDAHQ
+1733 DNPQVPGLGPQQ

-1759 QPKGVMVEHHTLANL
+1759 QPKGVMVEHHTLLNL

-1781 FALKAGT
+1781 FAVQPGT

-1815 HLPPAHIGNEHVE
+1815 HLPPAAVGNEHVE
-1828 ELLDWWLEQPLA
+1828 ELLDWWQQQPLA

-1851 ALRRPTQ
+1851 ALRRSVQ

-1878 PGFAL
+1878 PGFAV

-1888 PTETTVVATSGVLH
+1888 PTETTVVATSGALQ
-1902 PGAALHIGKPI
+1902 PGAALHIGKPV

-1922 ERQQPVPVA
+1922 ERRQPVPAGV
-1931 VTGELYIGGAQVA
+1931 VGELYIGGAQVA
-1944 RGYFNRPELTEQRF
+1944 RGYFNRPELTQQRF

-1974 GDLVRWNA
+1974 GDLVRWNT

-2015 AGIRDA
+2015 PGVRDA
-2021 VVLVRGERLL
+2021 VVLVRDQRLL
-2031 AWFSETAP
+2031 AWFTASA
-2039 VAVESLRQ
+2039 AVTVDHLRQ
-2047 ALQACLPAH
+2047 ALQACLPAY
-2056 MLPQAFIRLDALP
+2056 MVPQALMRLETLP
-2069 LTSHGKLDR
+2069 LTPHGKLDR
-2078 RALPEPD
+2078 RALPDPD

-2092 GYEAPEGETEAAMA
+2092 GYEAPVGETEVAMA
-2106 VVWADVLGVD
+2106 AIWAHVLGVD

-2143 QGLPTDVRVLFGQP
+2143 RGLPTDVRVLFGQP
-2157 TVASLAAAM
+2157 TVASLASAI
-2166 GQGRQLSVPEN
+2166 GQNRQVAVPEN
-2177 RIPAGCT
+2177 RIAPGCT
-2184 HITAD
+2184 QLTPD
-2189 MLPLLALNQAVIERI
+2189 MLPLLTLDQASLERI
-2204 VATVPG
+2204 VAAVPG

-2226 GILYHHLSAA
+2226 GILYHHLSAT

-2247 VFDSQARLH
+2247 RFDSLARLQ

-2275 ILWDGLPQPVQVV
+2275 VLWDSLAQPVQVV
-2288 LRQVPCGSGR
+2288 LRTVAPVATGAATR
-2298 ARAESTTDLD
+2298 TAFD
-2308 LSSAPLIRLHYTDA
+2308 LSQAPLIRLHYHGA
-2322 DGPIQATLQFHHI
+2322 EGPIEATLLFHHI
-2335 ILDHTAM
+2335 ALDHTAM
-2342 KAVLGEIRDH
+2342 KAVLAEIRDH
-2352 LQGLQPPQAPVPY
+2352 LHGLQPTQAPVPY

-2373 LAISEVEHEAFFRAQ
+2373 LAVSEADHEAFFRAQ
-2388 LADIDEATLPYGL
+2388 LADIDEPTLPYGL
-2401 ADLQLDASQFE
+2401 TDLQLQASQFE
-2412 LASVTLHTR
+2412 QASVAL
-2421 QYQRLRGQA
+2421 QPAAYQRLRSQA
-2430 QQLGVSAASLLHLA
+2430 RQLGVSAASLLHLA

-2450 ATSGKSSVVF
+2450 GTSGKSSVVF

-2489 DLHGLDVREGVR
+2489 DLQGLDVREGVR

-2510 LVHEHASLAL
+2510 LVHEHAALAL
-2520 AQRCSGVAAPAPLFS
+2520 AQRCSGVAAPTPLFS

-2546 SEQQAREQALEG
+2546 SELQAHEQALEG
-2558 IEVLPARGHGNYP
+2558 VEVLSPRGHGNYP
-2571 ISVNVDDLGD
+2571 ISMNIDDLGD
-2581 GLCISAQ
+2581 GLRISAQ
-2588 VTAQVGAQRICEQLQ
+2588 VTAQVGAQRLCEQMQ
-2603 QVLIGLLDAL
+2603 QVLVGLLDAL
-2613 EHQPGLPLQQ
+2613 EHAPGTPVQQ
-2623 LSVLTPLER
+2623 LCVLSPAER
-2632 QQLLTQQ
+2632 AQLLQRP
-2639 APQPHDLEQPLHSLF
+2639 APQPHDLEQPLHHLF
-2654 EAQVRRSPDAIA
+2654 EAQVRRTPDAVA
-2666 LVAENGELS
+2666 LVAEEGEIS

-2690 ITLGVKPDDRV
+2690 VGLGAQPDARV

-2711 VLGLLAILKA
+2711 VVGLLAILKA

-2755 REVVGATQLPVID
+2755 RDIAGTLDLPWVD

-2779 SNPRIAGLGAQHLA
+2779 SNPRIAGLGARHLA

-2822 QRLCQ
+2822 RRLCPHV
-2827 AAGAGGVLHK
+2827 GEGGVLHK

-2872 LAQLIQAQ
+2872 LVQWVQAQ
-2880 QVEVVQFVPALL
+2880 AVAVVQFVPALL
-2892 QQFIEQPESSHCNS
+2892 QQFIEQPESRHCNS

-2911 CGGGELSSA
+2911 CGGGELSAA

-2939 PTETTVDCSVWT
+2939 PTETTVDCSAWT
-2951 LQPGAALPQ
+2951 LQPDAALPQ
-2960 GALPIGQ
+2960 GSLPIGQ
-2967 AIDNTRLYVLDGDD
+2967 AVDNTWLCVLDSDD
-2981 QLVPWGVAGQL
+2981 QLVPYGVAGQL

-3011 ERFIA
+3011 QRFIA
-3016 SPFVSGDRLY
+3016 SPFVEGERLY
-3026 RSGDLVRLD
+3026 RSGDLVRLNQD
-3035 PHGNLM
+3035 GNLV
-3041 FLGRTDQQIKLRGLR
+3041 FLGRCDEQIKLRGLR
-3056 IEPGEIEACLGHVA
+3056 IEPGEIEACLA
-3070 GVRDAVVLAV
+3070 QLADVREAVVLAV
-3080 DDARLVAYY
+3080 DDVRLVAYY
-3089 TGTSQ
+3089 TGTEQ
-3094 PAESLRQALLAQL
+3094 PVDDLRQALLARL
-3107 PEYMVPALYI
+3107 PEYMVPAQYI
-3117 HLDQLPL
+3117 HLEQLPL

-3130 DRKALPAADAA
+3130 DRKALPAADTA
-3141 LHGRPYEAPA
+3141 LQGRPYEAPVGHTEA
-3151 GAIETLLARLWSEL
+3151 LLARLWREL
-3165 LSVEQ
+3165 LEVEQ
-3170 IGRHDNFFELG
+3170 VGRHDNFFELG

-3216 ATLGADQQVEVPENR
+3216 STLGAEQGVEVPENR
-3231 IAPGCTHITPAL
+3231 IPSGCTQITPQL
-3243 LSLIELDPPAIER
+3243 LSLIDLDQPAIDA
-3256 IVAQVPGGAANV
+3256 IVAKVPGGAANV

-3294 LFSRLR
+3294 LFSKLR

-3307 QAFAAALDKV
+3307 HAFASALDAV

-3342 VVPALATDP
+3342 AVAPVAQAGGDNSPSSTEFDL
-3351 CRSGFTREEP
+3351 S
-3361 TTALN
+3361 
-3366 LCQAPLIRLLYTDTD
+3366 QAPLLRLLYTDAD

-3400 EVVGEELSAYL
+3400 DVVGEELSAHL
-3411 QGAPAPTH
+3411 QGAAAPAH

-3435 SQAAHEAFFRAQLAD
+3435 SQAGHEAFFRGQLAD

-3463 QGDGRDMQEAKL
+3463 QGDGRDIHEAKL
-3475 AVSPELAAG
+3475 PLSADLAG
-3484 LRQQA
+3484 RLRHQA

-3502 AWARVLAAASGRQSV
+3502 AWARLLAAASGKPSV

-3538 MFINTLPLRVDLAD
+3538 MFINTLPLRIDLAGVS
-3552 ADLHSAAQAV
+3552 LREAAHV
-3562 HQRLSALLAHE
+3562 THQSLSGLLAHE

-3587 APLPLFSAML
+3587 APLPLFTAML
-3597 NYRHGAEPAAAQR
+3597 NYRHGAQPDTAQR
-3610 QGWEG
+3610 QGWDG
-3615 IEVLEGQERTN
+3615 IEVLQGQERTN

-3635 LGEGFRLVAMTSAEI
+3635 LGEGFRLVAMTTAGV

-3659 HQVLQAMVE
+3659 EQVLQAMVQALE
-3668 ALQHQPQ
+3668 HEPALALQR
-3675 LPVQQLPVLQAE
+3675 LPVLQAE

-3692 LVDFNDTAADY
+3692 LAGFNDTAVAYD
-3703 NLEQTLHG
+3703 LGQTLHG
-3711 MIEAQV
+3711 LIEAQV
-3717 VRTPDAVAVRAEEG
+3717 RRTPEALAVRAEEG
-3731 ELTYCQLNEQANR
+3731 ELTYGQLNQQANR

-3802 SAPVAVLVHGA
+3802 SAPVAVLVHAA

-3825 LDLPVWGDLPSGN
+3825 LDQPSWADQPVVD
-3838 PVIGALTPRHLA
+3838 PVVAGLNARHLA

-3880 DAYGLN
+3880 DAYGLD
-3886 ADDVVLQKT
+3886 AADVVLQKT

-3932 VILRENVTTLHFVP
+3932 VIAREHVTTLHFVP

-3951 FLSFAADAP
+3951 FLSSTAPVAGAATQPDHNAMP
-3960 PVGAALCR
+3960 RLPYGEAVPDDQYSEPSQPSKTNEAPVGAASCR
-3968 KRAAQRPQ
+3968 ERAAQRPQ
-3976 DLEVNA
+3976 DFQTD
-3982 EIAGPAAQADRDA
+3982 IITAGTAAQPDHNTMPRL
-3995 RPLLQLVRVICS
+3995 PLIRVICS

-4020 QQLPAVELHNLYGPT
+4020 AQLPTVELHNLYGPT
-4035 EAAVDVSAWHCN
+4035 EAAVDVSAWHC
-4047 TAPDNTPIGKPIA
+4047 TSAPDNTPIGKPIA
-4060 NTTLYILDEQR
+4060 NTTLYILDDQQ

-4122 RHLADGNIEY
+4122 RHLPDGNIEY

-4140 KLRGLRVELGE
+4140 KLRGLRIELGE
-4151 IQAGLTAIAGIKEAV
+4151 IQAGLTAIEGVKEAV
-4166 VLAKDQRLI
+4166 VLAHDQRLV

-4180 EPQAVEAL
+4180 DAQPVDTL
-4188 RTALLAHLPAF
+4188 RSALLTHLPEF

-4208 DALPLSPNGKLD
+4208 QALPLSPNGKLD
-4220 RKALPEPGVLQDR
+4220 RKALPAPGPLQDR
-4233 PFEAPQGE
+4233 PFEAPQGD
-4241 TEHLLAT
+4241 TEHLLAA
-4248 LWADLL
+4248 LWAELL

-4274 AVTLTA
+4274 AVSLTA
-4280 RLREHGL
+4280 RLRAQGL

-4305 ALGGETRVVVPA
+4305 ALGADTRVAVPA
-4317 NVIAPGTT
+4317 NRIVRGTT
-4325 HITPA
+4325 AITPA

-4341 IDTVVAQVPGGTA
+4341 IDTLVAQVPGGIQ

-4373 LASEGADPY
+4373 LASDGADPY

-4407 ARHDILRSSIH
+4407 ARHDILRTSIH
-4418 WQTLD
+4418 WQTLE
-4423 EPVQVVWRTTPSIGA
+4423 EPVQVVWRTVPSLAASMHCAPAYTGIG
-4438 ALHGEQP
+4438 LG
-4445 HGAIN
+4445 
-4450 LNQAPLIRLLPAQT
+4450 QAPLVRLLPEQT
-4464 DHGLQAT
+4464 DTGLQAT

-4496 GQPLHEASVPYRNYV
+4496 GRPLAEASVPYRNYV

-4518 DTQADE
+4518 DPQADE

-4538 VVFGLH
+4538 LVYGLH
-4544 DAQGDASEVY
+4544 DAHGDTRDVH
-4554 DSRQVLDA
+4554 DSRLTVDA
-4562 ELSGRLREQA
+4562 ALCGRLREQA
-4572 RQLGVSVASLVHQA
+4572 RHLGVSVASLMHQA

-4624 NTLPLRVSVSAAAAA
+4624 NTLPLRVSVGAAGTAE
-4639 DGVRLTHQRLARL
+4639 GVRLTHQRLARL

-4667 GVPAT
+4667 GVPAS

-4688 KAELHQAWQ
+4688 KVELRQAWQ
-4697 GIEQVAAHER
+4697 GIEQIAAHER
-4707 SNYPLVVNVDDLGDG
+4707 SNYPLVVNIDDLGEG
-4722 FVLTVQA
+4722 LVLTVQA
-4729 LAQVDGGQVC
+4729 VSQVDGGQVC
-4739 RLLATALD
+4739 RLLATALA
-4747 QLADALQRAPST
+4747 QLADALQQAPAT
-4759 PLHALSQLAPSE
+4759 PLHTLSQLAPGE
-4771 RELVLQGFNASRRD
+4771 RELLLQGFNATRRD
-4785 YPRDQAL
+4785 YPHEHAL
-4792 HRLFG
+4792 HQLVG
-4797 AHAAL
+4797 THAAL
-4802 TPQAVAV
+4802 TPQATAV
-4809 VHGARE
+4809 VHGQRE
-4815 WTFLQLEQHANRLAH
+4815 WSYQQLDEHANRLAH
-4830 HLLGLGVKPGDRVA
+4830 HLLSLGVNPGERVA
-4844 LLLPRSFELLAA
+4844 LLLPRSFDLLAA

-4878 QAFMVNDS
+4878 QAFMIQDC
-4886 QAQVL
+4886 QARVL
-4891 LTLASEAQPGQ
+4891 LTLASQGQ
-4902 ALRVELDGCDLAAYP
+4902 TGGAVRVELDRCDLSACP
-4917 THAPDLSVNAES
+4917 HHAPALTVTAQS
-4929 AAYIMYTSGSTGAP
+4929 AAYVMYTSGSTGTP
-4943 KGVQVPHRAIVR
+4943 KGVLVPHRAIVR
-4955 LVINN
+4955 LAINN
-4960 GFANFSREDR
+4960 GFAEFNRDDR
-4970 FAFASNPAFDASTLE
+4970 VAFASNPAFDASTLE

-4999 DQQQVLSREAL
+4999 DQPQVLCREAL
-5010 RDVLLAQDV
+5010 RDVLVSQQV

-5033 QTLLPAFAKLRYL
+5033 DALLPAFAKLRYL

-5083 TTHAIT
+5083 TTHEIT
-5089 TAGEGSIPIGK
+5089 AVGQGSIPIGK

-5115 PLPVGAVGELYIGG
+5115 PVPLGAVGELYIGG

-5136 LGQPVLTAE
+5136 LGQPALTAE
-5145 RFIDDPFSRQPGA
+5145 RFLDDPFSGQAGA
-5158 RMYRSGDLASW
+5158 RMYRSGDLVSW

-5191 IELGEIEVCLGQCA
+5191 IELGEIEACLGQCE
-5205 GVRDTAV
+5205 GVRDSAV

-5217 SPGDKRLV
+5217 APGDKRLV
-5225 AYFTVHTAA
+5225 AYFTAHAAA
-5234 PTPAELHTQLQG
+5234 PLVADLHGRLQSL
-5246 QLPDYMLPAAYV
+5246 LPDYMVPAAYV

-5277 QPGSDAVVS
+5277 LPGSDALVS
-5286 RAFAAPQGDVE
+5286 RAFEAPQGAVE
-5297 TALAAIWADVLKVD
+5297 VALAAIWAEVLKVE

-5338 AGLSADVRVLFAQP
+5338 AGLLADVRVLFAQP
-5352 TLAALAAAVGT
+5352 TLAALAAAVGS
-5363 GREVQVPAN
+5363 GREVDVPAN
-5372 RVPADAKVITPAML
+5372 RVPVDAQVITSAML
-5386 SLIELDQSSI
+5386 SLIELDQASI
-5396 DHIVASVPGGAANVQ
+5396 DRIVASVPGGAANVQ

-5470 VVSEGLEQAVQ
+5470 VLSEGLEQAVQ

-5487 QMVVTSVEGLGDQAV
+5487 RMAVTAVEGLGSEAV
-5502 IDALQARYDARHQRL
+5502 LDALQARYDARHQRL

-5527 LHAADPANQ
+5527 VYAADPRNQ

-5554 EVIAAEMQALM
+5554 EVIAGEMQALM
-5565 AGQGEQLPAPVP
+5565 DGQGAQLPAPVP

-5624 EEARLNLDA
+5624 EEAQLQLDA
-5633 TLARSLREQARQLGV
+5633 TLARNLREQARRLGV
-5648 SAASLAH
+5648 SVASLAH

-5665 ANRTDVVFG
+5665 ANRSDVVFG
-5674 TVLMGRLQGGEGA
+5674 TVLMGRLQGGAGA

-5693 FINTLPLRIDLA
+5693 FINTLPLRIDLS
-5705 TPVQQAVR
+5705 TPVVQAVR

-5719 SALLAHEHASLAL
+5719 SALLQHEHASLAL
-5732 AQRCSGVAASSPLFS
+5732 AQRCSAVAASSPLFS

-5753 HSSATGTDSGAQG
+5753 HSSAAGPAAGSQG

-5798 QGVGAER
+5798 QGVGAEQ
-5805 VAHWMNQALQELVQA
+5805 VACWMSQA
-5820 LAQAPEVA
+5820 LAQLAQALAQGATAA
-5828 VNTLPILDPAA
+5828 VSTLPIIDQAA
-5839 RQQLLEGFNATRR
+5839 RQQLLDTFNATRR
-5852 DYLTGHT
+5852 DYPTGRT

-5878 QDGRVLS
+5878 QGGRVLS

-5893 NRLAHYLIE
+5893 NRLAHYLIAQ
-5902 RGVRVGDRVA
+5902 GVQVGDRVA

-5932 AAYVPVDPAYPAER
+5932 AAYVPIDPTYPAER
-5946 IAFLLADSAPTLVL
+5946 IAYLLADSAPARVV
-5960 VESATQALVGDADCV
+5960 VESATRALVGDAPCIV
-5975 TLDRDAWQGAAE
+5975 LDSDAWQGAAQ
-5987 GNPQVVGLDHQQLAY
+5987 GNPQVAGLDHQQLAY

-6031 EAFALGAGSHT
+6031 EAFAVTAGSHT
-6042 SSVAGFGFDAVAWEV
+6042 SSVAGFGFDALAWEI
-6057 WPALCAG
+6057 WPTLCAG

-6071 LQVAGEHVDELLD
+6071 LQVASEHVDELLD

-6113 LRTLLVGGDRLRQFE
+6113 LRTLLVGGDRLRAFE
-6128 HDPGFNVVNNY
+6128 HDPGFSVVNNY
-6139 GPTETTVVASAGRLN
+6139 GPTETTVVASAGRVL
-6154 PGGRLHIGK
+6154 PGSVPHIGK

-6172 LDEQHQ
+6172 LDEQRQ
-6178 PVPVGVTG
+6178 PVPVGAAG

-6196 RGYLNRD
+6196 RGYFRRE

-6212 DPFST
+6212 DPFSS
-6217 ERHARMYRSGDLVR
+6217 EAHARMYRSGDLVR

-6252 VRVELGEIENVLAAQ
+6252 VRVELGEIESVLAAQ
-6267 PGIADAVVLVR
+6267 PGVIDAVVLVR

-6287 ATAPVAPEAL
+6287 ASAPVAPDAL
-6297 RQALQA
+6297 REAMQA
-6303 SLPGHLVPL
+6303 SLPPHLVPL
-6312 AFTRLDAVP
+6312 AFTRLDHLP
-6321 LTRHGKL
+6321 LTRHAKL

-6333 PDPDPALR
+6333 PDPDPALL
-6341 ARQAYVAPQGAV
+6341 ARQEYVAPQGAV
-6353 ETALAAVWAEMLQV
+6353 ESALAAVWAEMLQV

-6408 PSIAALAATLGQVRE
+6408 PSIAALAATLGQARE
-6423 VQVPDNLIPAS
+6423 VVVPENLIPAG
-6434 CSQVTPAMLPL
+6434 CTHITPAMLPL
-6445 VALEQAAIERIVAQ
+6445 LALEQGAIERIVAQ

-6483 HLSAVGHDPYVL
+6483 HLSAAGHDPYVL

-6506 LANFAAALDKVIARH
+6506 LARFARALDNVIARH

-6528 LWEGLPQPVQVVLR
+6528 LWDGLPQPVQVVLR
-6542 KVPPLATVTCGS
+6542 DVAPLVPQTLGS
-6554 GRTREEPTTAL
+6554 GAAAGRPVSAAL
-6565 NLNQAPLLRLLYT
+6565 DLRQAPLLRLLYT
-6578 DADGLI
+6578 DADGPI

-6605 ELIGYLQGNTEPTH
+6605 ELIGFLQGNDEPAH

-6632 LGISQA
+6632 LGLSQDA
-6638 EHEAFFR
+6638 HEAFFR
-6645 EQLADIDEPT
+6645 EQLAAIDEPT
-6655 LPFRLSDVQGDG
+6655 LPFGLSDVQGDG

-6678 EALAHRL
+6678 DSLGQRL
-6685 RLQARQLGIS
+6685 RVQARQLGIS

-6709 AASGQPQVVFGT
+6709 AASGQPRVVFGT

-6751 GVSLRDG
+6751 GVSLREA
-6758 AHATHQRLSALLAHE
+6758 AHATHQSLSALLAHE
-6773 HASLALAQR
+6773 HAPLALAQR

-6805 TASQKQATAGIDTQE
+6805 TASQKQATAGMESLE

-6826 YPLGLNVDDTGQGF
+6826 YPLGLNVDDTGGGF
-6840 RLVAMTLAEVG
+6840 RLVAMTTAGVG
-6851 AARICGQMHQVLQA
+6851 AARICGQMEQVLQA
-6865 MAEALEHEPELAVQQ
+6865 MVQALEHEPALAMQR

-6887 ERQRVLVGFNDTAVE
+6887 ERERVLAGFNDTAVA
-6902 YNLEQTLHG
+6902 YDLGQTLHG
-6911 MIEAQVV
+6911 LIEAQVR
-6918 RTPDAVA
+6918 RTPEAVA
-6925 VRAEEGELTYRQLN
+6925 VRAEEGELSYGQLN
-6939 EQANRLAHHLIGLGV
+6939 QQANRLAHHLIGLGV

-6962 CVERSLSMVVSL
+6962 CVERGLSMVVGL

-6992 AERVRHMLSDSAP
+6992 AERVRHMLTDSAP

-7010 HGATRHIPE
+7010 HAATRHVPE
-7019 AGHIIDLDQSVWGDL
+7019 AGLLIDLDQPSWADQ
-7034 PVSNPVI
+7034 PVVDPVVA
-7041 GALTPR
+7041 GLNAR

-7073 NRLLWMQDAYGLN
+7073 NRLLWMQAAYGLG
-7086 ADDVVLQKTPFS
+7086 AADVVLQKTPFS

-7134 AQENV
+7134 AREHV

-7151 FLSSAADAPP
+7151 FLSSTAP
-7161 VGAALCR
+7161 VGAASCR

-7177 LDLNAEIAGPAAQA
+7177 SQADTITAGAAAQP
-7191 DRDARPLLQL
+7191 DHNPMPRLPLI
-7201 VRVICS
+7201 RVICS

-7212 GSLVRRFH
+7212 GNLVRRFH
-7220 AQLPTVELHNLYGPT
+7220 AQLPAVELHNLYGPT

-7268 EQRQPVPQGVAG
+7268 DQQQPVPQGVAG

-7290 RGYLNRAELT
+7290 RGYLNRAE
-7300 AERFIDDPFATGARL
+7300 
-7315 YRTGDLARHLADGNI
+7315 
-7330 EYLGRNDD
+7330 
-7338 QVKLRGLRVELGEI
+7338 
-7352 QAGLTAIAGIKEAV
+7352 
-7366 VLAKDQRLIAYY
+7366 
-7378 TGELQ
+7378 
-7383 TVDTL
+7383 
-7388 RAALLAHLPE
+7388 
-7398 FMVPAQFMHLDA
+7398 
-7410 LPLSPNGKLDRKALP
+7410 
-7425 APGAIEDR
+7425 
-7433 PYEAPEGD
+7433 
-7441 TETLLAAL
+7441 
-7449 WCELLGVERVG
+7449 
-7460 RHDNFFELG
+7460 
-7469 GHSLLAVTLTSR
+7469 
-7481 LREQGLEAD
+7481 
-7490 VRALFDQPTLAGY
+7490 
-7503 AAITDRMEIVL
+7503 